1 MRDLSKRLEFPS
13 QHHSHPLQQV
23 ARQLDVTN
31 IGGVVLG
38 VDIVVLQDS
47 LGIEVVDESLILEM
61 LMNLAMFL
69 LINLILDEIKPLLA
83 PQSPLRLWKLAHN
96 NSFRIAMNL

>member
-1 MRDLSKRLEFPS
+1 MRDLSERLEFPS

-31 IGGVVLG
+31 IGGVILG
-38 VDIVVLQDS
+38 VDIVVLQNS
-47 LGIEVVDESLILEM
+47 LSIEVVDESLVFEM
-61 LMNLAMFL
+61 LVNLAMFL

-83 PQSPLRLWKLAHN
+83 PQAPLRLWRLAHEDR
-96 NSFRIAMNL
+96 FRIEMKL